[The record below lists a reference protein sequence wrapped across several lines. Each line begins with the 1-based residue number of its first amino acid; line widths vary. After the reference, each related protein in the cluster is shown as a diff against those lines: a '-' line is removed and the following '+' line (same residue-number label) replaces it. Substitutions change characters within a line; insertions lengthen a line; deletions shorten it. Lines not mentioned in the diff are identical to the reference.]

1 MKSKSAS
8 ASGAGPTG
16 PATSAAITAPEG
28 APPAPSAIDL
38 IIEKYGDL
46 VYDLCESILWGS
58 QGSQVV
64 LRSIFRELK
73 AEHKFNRYAQHERAW
88 VLHVACERLRDV
100 SREHA
105 RKITASEQLQLDA
118 SAKSADRLKQF
129 DSYFHRLAVNDQMVL
144 LLRDKYG
151 LPYSEIAAILSTP
164 EGSLKIRRQQALRTL
179 EDWIWGE

>member
-1 MKSKSAS
+1 MLRRKGKSTPKAAS
-8 ASGAGPTG
+8 AASSETTPG
-16 PATSAAITAPEG
+16 PAAQPS
-28 APPAPSAIDL
+28 APSAIDL
-38 IIEKYGDL
+38 IIERHGDM
-46 VYDLCESILWGS
+46 VHDLCQSILWGS

-73 AEHKFNRYAQHERAW
+73 AEHRFNKYSQHERAW

-105 RKITASEQLQLDA
+105 RKITASEQLQQDA
-118 SAKSADRLKQF
+118 DRSADRLKQF
-129 DSYFHRLAVNDQMVL
+129 DFYFHRLPVNDQMVL

-151 LPYSEIAAILSTP
+151 LPYPEIAAVLSSP